1 MCNQLND
8 RDSELLQITV
18 DVQDAN
24 DVSELPTLDDH
35 GIVVRFSGGDYSQ
48 PTATQ
53 GARLTSA
60 QFTQD
65 GRSVHSGHFCQCDE
79 GDTDPVFVQV
89 VGDGEL
95 HGFACRSCRSMTQ
108 IG

>member
-1 MCNQLND
+1 MIN
-8 RDSELLQITV
+8 SELLDITV
-18 DVQDAN
+18 QVQDAN

-35 GIVVRFSGGDYSQ
+35 GIVVRYCGGEYSQ

-53 GARLTSA
+53 AARMTSA

-65 GRSVHSGHFCQCDE
+65 GLGVHTGQWCQCGE

-89 VGDGEL
+89 VSDRDL
-95 HGFACRSCRSMTQ
+95 HGFACRTCRSMTQ